1 MSSRPQGLDKCD
13 MKPRLLRFQDLMRFR
28 VRHLLLVSSLYDSF
42 ILTEDGQ
49 LNEALLREYIDLNL
63 SENPVVTR
71 VSTGAEAL
79 ALAGGNRRFDMIVT
93 SMHVGDMDAVALARQ
108 VQQAG
113 LDISVILLAFNNRE
127 LTDFIAVRETAVLD
141 RIFLWQGDVRILLA
155 MVKYVEDRINV
166 AHDCGELGVPII
178 IVVEDNV
185 RFYSSFL
192 PVIYSELVNHSHSL
206 ILEGLNLSQKMM
218 RFRARPKV
226 LLCSSYEEA
235 WHYFSLYE
243 EHVLGVISDIEF
255 PWKGVLHRRAG
266 VELTSR
272 IHEERP
278 DIPIVLQSSQP
289 ENEALAESSGA
300 AFLLKGSPVLL
311 HRLETIL
318 KEDFGFGDFVFRT
331 PDGLEVDRA
340 HDLKTLIEKLRTIPA
355 ECLAYHGER
364 NHFSNWLKARTE
376 FTLAQLLRPRKVSD
390 FADLEHLRQD
400 LIKGISRYRRERDE
414 VIVADFVRET
424 YEPLVKVSRIGGGSL
439 GGKARGLAFA
449 NRLLNESE
457 LDDKFPG
464 VRVAVPSCV
473 VLGTDIFDLFLEQND
488 LHDFAIA
495 ATDDAAVEGRFMAMP
510 FPEEAIKDLASFL
523 EQADYPLAVRSSG
536 LLEDSPNQPFAGV
549 YQTFML
555 PNNDPDIKQR
565 LVQLI
570 AAVKRVYASTFRGQV
585 KSFLRMTSY
594 RLEEEKMAVIIQR
607 TVGTQRGRLFYP
619 DFSGVARS
627 HNFYPTPPLEAED
640 GIVAAALGFG
650 RTVVDGGACL
660 RFCPR
665 YPKHLVSFSSVD
677 DVLGNSQREFYA
689 LDLARAPR
697 QTGGD
702 GEELQKFGL
711 EIAEKDGALDA
722 LGSTYSPDNK
732 AVYDGISRP
741 GVRLVTFAPILK
753 HGLFPLAELLDEL
766 LKKGVQGTSAP
777 VEIEFAVNLSVPRG
791 EPIEFGYLQMRPL
804 ALSRELEELEIGDLP
819 DSSVICRS
827 ASVLGNGKVSGLRDL
842 VVVDYHRFE
851 RSKSREVSE
860 QVAQFNAA
868 LQSDGRPYVLI
879 GVGRWGSTDPFL
891 GIPIT
896 WSQIAGASV
905 IVEAGFKDFRVSP
918 SQGTHF
924 FQNLT
929 SCNVGY
935 FTVNP
940 EAGEGFIDWE
950 WLKARPAA
958 GEQGCVRH
966 IRLDRPLL
974 VKMSGR
980 KGEGV
985 ILKPGVEN

>member
-1 MSSRPQGLDKCD
+1 MGKRPQGLDQSRFS
-13 MKPRLLRFQDLMRFR
+13 PRPVRFQHLMGFR
-28 VRHLLLVSSLYDSF
+28 VRHILLVSSLYDSF

-71 VSTGAEAL
+71 VSSGSEAL
-79 ALAGGNRRFDMIVT
+79 ALAGTQQRFDLILT
-93 SMHVGDMDAVALARQ
+93 SLHIGDMDAVQLAQ
-108 VQQAG
+108 HIEEAG
-113 LDISVILLAFNNRE
+113 LQIPVVLLAFNNRE
-127 LTDFIAVRETAVLD
+127 LTDFIAQRDTSVLD

-155 MVKYVEDRINV
+155 IVKYIEDRRNV
-166 AHDCGELGVPII
+166 AHDSGKHGVPLI

-226 LLCSSYEEA
+226 LLCSTYEEA
-235 WHYFSLYE
+235 WSYFSQYE

-255 PWKGVLHRRAG
+255 PREGSLDRRAG
-266 VELTSR
+266 VDLVSR
-272 IHEERP
+272 IKQVRS
-278 DIPIVLQSSQP
+278 DIPIVLQSSLP
-289 ENEALAESSGA
+289 ANEQLAVDAGA
-300 AFLLKGSPVLL
+300 AFLLKGSPLLL
-311 HRLETIL
+311 HQLESIL
-318 KEDFGFGDFVFRT
+318 KEYLGFGDFVFRT
-331 PDGLEVDRA
+331 ADGVEVDRA
-340 HDLKTLIEKLRTIPA
+340 QDLKTLIEKLRTIPA

-390 FADLEHLRQD
+390 FTDLEHLRRD

-414 VIVADFVRET
+414 VIVADFVRDR
-424 YEPLVKVSRIGGGSL
+424 YEPLVKISRIGGGSL

-457 LDDKFPG
+457 LEDRFPG
-464 VRVAVPSCV
+464 IAVAVPSSV
-473 VLGTDIFDLFLEQND
+473 VLGTDIFDRFLEQND
-488 LHDFAIA
+488 LHDFAIDSG
-495 ATDDAAVEGRFMAMP
+495 DDAVIENRFMALP
-510 FPEEAIKDLASFL
+510 FPEEAVKDLAAFL
-523 EQADYPLAVRSSG
+523 EQAEHPLAVRSSG

-549 YQTFML
+549 YRTFML
-555 PNNDPDIKQR
+555 PNNDPDPEKR
-565 LVQLI
+565 LLQLV
-570 AAVKRVYASTFRGQV
+570 AAVKRVYASTFSQQV

-594 RLEEEKMAVIIQR
+594 RLEEEKMGVIIQR
-607 TVGTQRGRLFYP
+607 AVGTAHGRLFYP

-627 HNFYPTPPLEAED
+627 HNFYPTHPLKAED

-665 YPKHLVSFSSVD
+665 YPKHIVSFSSVD
-677 DVLGNSQREFYA
+677 DVLRNSQREFYA
-689 LDLARAPR
+689 LDLDKQPVHG
-697 QTGGD
+697 TED
-702 GEELQKFGL
+702 GEELKKYGL
-711 EIAEKDGALDA
+711 EVAEKDGVLSA
-722 LGSTYSPDNK
+722 LGSTYSPDNR

-741 GVRLVTFAPILK
+741 GVRLVSFAPILN
-753 HGLFPLAELLDEL
+753 HGLFPFAEMIDEL
-766 LKKGVQGTSAP
+766 LRRGVEGTSAP

-804 ALSRELEELEIGDLP
+804 ALSRELEELELGDLS
-819 DSSVICRS
+819 DASVVCRS
-827 ASVLGNGKVSGLRDL
+827 TSVLGNGKVTGLRDL

-851 RSKSREVSE
+851 RSRSREVAE
-860 QVAQFNAA
+860 QVAYFNNL
-868 LQSDGRPYVLI
+868 LQSAGRPYFLI

-891 GIPIT
+891 GIPVT
-896 WSQIAGASV
+896 WSQIAGARV
-905 IVEAGFKDFRVSP
+905 IVEAGFKDFKVSP

-940 EAGEGFIDWE
+940 EAGEGFIDWK
-950 WLKARPAA
+950 WLADTPAA
-958 GEQGCVRH
+958 ETRDCVRH
-966 IRLDRPLL
+966 LRLERPLL

-985 ILKPGVEN
+985 IMKPGEEN